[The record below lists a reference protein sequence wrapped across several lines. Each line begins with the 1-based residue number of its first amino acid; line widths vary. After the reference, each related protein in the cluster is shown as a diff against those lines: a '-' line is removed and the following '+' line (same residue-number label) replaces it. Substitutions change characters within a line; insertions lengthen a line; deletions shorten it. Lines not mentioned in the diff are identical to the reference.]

1 MKRNNLFMTIYDFF
15 KKISNV
21 SFKIFVA
28 PFIKLSFKRH
38 GKNVKI
44 GKGAKFAGIS
54 NISVG
59 NNVFI
64 GEDNLFICT
73 KAQVKIGDGV
83 MFGPNVTI
91 ITGGHETRITDMPMY
106 MIKDKDKAADLDRDI
121 IFEGDNWIGANAT
134 ILRGV
139 TIAKGTVVGA
149 GAVVTHSTEPFS
161 IVVGVPARMI
171 KNRKMQ

>member
-1 MKRNNLFMTIYDFF
+1 MTIYDFF
-15 KKISNV
+15 KKISNA
-21 SFKIFVA
+21 SYKIFVA
-28 PFIKLSFKRH
+28 PFIKMSFKCH

-44 GKGAKFAGIS
+44 GKGTKFAGIN

-73 KAQVKIGDGV
+73 KAKVKIGDGV
-83 MFGPNVTI
+83 MFGPNVKV

-106 MIKDKDKAADLDRDI
+106 MISDKDKASDLDRDI
-121 IFEGDNWIGANAT
+121 IFEGDNWIGANVT

-139 TIAKGTVVGA
+139 IIAKGTVVGA
-149 GAVVTHSTEPFS
+149 GAVVTHSTQPFS
-161 IVVGVPARMI
+161 IVAGVPAKKI
-171 KNRKMQ
+171 KSRKI